1 MIVNLAVFR
10 YSSVPHAVGPR
21 RWLLVLFFTLWAT
34 VTGLLA
40 AGDETVSKPKKHIIG
55 ATAIL
60 TEVSTKLPFAAR
72 VDTGAHTCSLHVEKI
87 EIKDE
92 AEKPLKNIGKTIRFL
107 IKNEQG
113 QSEWVETTIASVVR
127 VHSSALKEGDFDR
140 RYKVRLTLQWDEVR
154 KEVLVTLNDRTA
166 MDYPLLVGRNFLR
179 HDFLVDV
186 DIDNRD

>member
-1 MIVNLAVFR
+1 MIVVMPIFRYLAVSFAFR
-10 YSSVPHAVGPR
+10 PG
-21 RWLLVLFFTLWAT
+21 RWLLVL
-34 VTGLLA
+34 LLA
-40 AGDETVSKPKKHIIG
+40 VGASAASRLSAGEESLTNPKKHIIG
-55 ATAIL
+55 ATAVL
-60 TEVSTKLPFAAR
+60 TEVSSGLPFAAR

-92 AEKPLKNIGKTIRFL
+92 SKKPLKNIGKTIRFL
-107 IKNEQG
+107 IKNEKG
-113 QSEWVETTIASVVR
+113 QSEWVEAIIASVVR

-140 RYKVRLTLQWDEVR
+140 RYKVRLTLAWGEVR
-154 KEVLVTLNDRTA
+154 KEVLVTLNDRTH